1 LAAPSGTPLVGATV
15 SLYSSKAVSNASGC
29 FKMRLASAYPLTF
42 TAAALGYKAIEV
54 PAKFGDYRLAVVLSP
69 ESSTTNSSVVWREVS
84 LADSQA
90 TPDCP

>member
-1 LAAPSGTPLVGATV
+1 
-15 SLYSSKAVSNASGC
+15 
-29 FKMRLASAYPLTF
+29 MRLASAYPLTF
-42 TAAALGYKAIEV
+42 TAAALGYKALEV